1 MHTYRRTEGGD
12 YWQACFYCAD
22 GGSFIPLGPVCDFEW
37 EAAAYASFLN
47 GGRYSP
53 DEIARFVAVPVDV
66 EEDDDS
72 VHPERPKELDDY
84 PPEYPRG
91 RDYPPERKRK

>member
-1 MHTYRRTEGGD
+1 MHTYRRDGD
-12 YWQACFYCAD
+12 YWRAGYQHPD
-22 GGSFIPLGPVCDFEW
+22 EKRFIPLGPLCDFEW

-47 GGRYSP
+47 GGRFSP

-72 VHPERPKELDDY
+72 IHPDRPKELEDY
-84 PPEYPRG
+84 PLADLAG
-91 RDYPPERKRK
+91 GAGERKRK